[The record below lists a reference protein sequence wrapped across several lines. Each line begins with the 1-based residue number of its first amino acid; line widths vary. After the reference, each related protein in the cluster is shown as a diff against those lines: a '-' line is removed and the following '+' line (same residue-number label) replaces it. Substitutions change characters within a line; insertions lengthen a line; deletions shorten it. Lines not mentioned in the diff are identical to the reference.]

1 MTIKLPLSVL
11 SRRSSKSRL
20 RQVAR
25 AHCLTLS
32 LLCGCTAPSGLPP
45 EPPEPTIPEPD
56 WVVIEPLIIAA
67 EPTTPFLDIGVVL
80 FDAGVAAADD
90 TPMAAVRRLEAVL
103 LARDLKEVLVSSN
116 HWGAVRLVPEA
127 SALTAVAVHTRI
139 LQSDGR
145 DLLLAVQVR
154 DSLGGVWLETT
165 IAHRAT
171 LTDQVTYS
179 SAEIFNGLSNEI
191 GRIWLQTAPETRE
204 RLIAAADIVYAE
216 SLVPSA
222 FSGMVSHSAEGWQLN
237 RLPASDDPMVA
248 RVERV
253 RNQEYLFCDTIDEQY
268 ALMAE
273 QVGPTYEMWR
283 QATLE
288 QAEWLAQYEQRAAMR
303 EAKASDSQFSRMH
316 AQYAAYRSFRIQEQA
331 FFELAKALDNE
342 SEPTVLRTE
351 DQVVRLEGTLSS
363 QYDQWRG
370 LLREIYA
377 LEQPPASW

>member
-1 MTIKLPLSVL
+1 MVH
-11 SRRSSKSRL
+11 
-20 RQVAR
+20 
-25 AHCLTLS
+25 AHYLMLS
-32 LLCGCTAPSGLPP
+32 LLCGCSAPSGLPSESPESRAP
-45 EPPEPTIPEPD
+45 EPE
-56 WVVIEPLIIAA
+56 WVVLEPLIVAT
-67 EPTTPFLDIGVVL
+67 EPTAPFLDIGVVL
-80 FDAGVAAADD
+80 FDTGVAAADD
-90 TPMAAVRRLEAVL
+90 TPIAAVRRLEAVL

-139 LQSDGR
+139 LHSDGR
-145 DLLLAVQVR
+145 DLRLALQVR

-171 LTDQVTYS
+171 LTDQAAHSLTD
-179 SAEIFNGLSNEI
+179 IFNGLSNEI

-204 RLIAAADIVYAE
+204 HLISAADIVYAE

-237 RLPASDDPMVA
+237 RLPANDDPMVA

-273 QVGPTYEMWR
+273 QVGPTYKMWR

-288 QAEWLAQYEQRAAMR
+288 QVEWLAQYEQRAAMR
-303 EAKASDSQFSRMH
+303 EAKASDSQFSKMH

-363 QYDQWRG
+363 QYGQWRG
-370 LLREIYA
+370 LLREIYV

>member
-1 MTIKLPLSVL
+1 
-11 SRRSSKSRL
+11 
-20 RQVAR
+20 
-25 AHCLTLS
+25 
-32 LLCGCTAPSGLPP
+32 
-45 EPPEPTIPEPD
+45 
-56 WVVIEPLIIAA
+56 
-67 EPTTPFLDIGVVL
+67 
-80 FDAGVAAADD
+80 
-90 TPMAAVRRLEAVL
+90 
-103 LARDLKEVLVSSN
+103 
-116 HWGAVRLVPEA
+116 
-127 SALTAVAVHTRI
+127 
-139 LQSDGR
+139 
-145 DLLLAVQVR
+145 
-154 DSLGGVWLETT
+154 
-165 IAHRAT
+165 
-171 LTDQVTYS
+171 
-179 SAEIFNGLSNEI
+179 
-191 GRIWLQTAPETRE
+191 
-204 RLIAAADIVYAE
+204 
-216 SLVPSA
+216 
-222 FSGMVSHSAEGWQLN
+222 MVSHSAEGWQLN

-370 LLREIYA
+370 LLGKYTLWSNRQHHGEAPLSGHLSYRCWHLSGSGTRA
-377 LEQPPASW
+377 AGRGSGGRNACRR

>member
-1 MTIKLPLSVL
+1 MTHS
-11 SRRSSKSRL
+11 
-20 RQVAR
+20 
-25 AHCLTLS
+25 
-32 LLCGCTAPSGLPP
+32 
-45 EPPEPTIPEPD
+45 
-56 WVVIEPLIIAA
+56 
-67 EPTTPFLDIGVVL
+67 
-80 FDAGVAAADD
+80 
-90 TPMAAVRRLEAVL
+90 
-103 LARDLKEVLVSSN
+103 
-116 HWGAVRLVPEA
+116 
-127 SALTAVAVHTRI
+127 
-139 LQSDGR
+139 
-145 DLLLAVQVR
+145 
-154 DSLGGVWLETT
+154 GVWLETT

-179 SAEIFNGLSNEI
+179 LADIFNGLSNEI
-191 GRIWLQTAPETRE
+191 GRVWLQTAPEARE

-222 FSGMVSHSAEGWQLN
+222 FSGMVSHSSEGWQLN

-342 SEPTVLRTE
+342 SEPTGAQNGRSGGSPRGHALLPVQPVARATPGNIRFGATASIM
-351 DQVVRLEGTLSS
+351 VRHRYLATCPTAGVAYYLAQELAQLGAEGGRNVSGVSFEGGLSLAYRVCLWS
-363 QYDQWRG
+363 R
-370 LLREIYA
+370 LANRVCC
-377 LEQPPASW
+377 S